1 MPGQR
6 RVKITDV
13 TLGNILVPNLSNTC
27 YESLP
32 TLGMPKKSDIGTKP
46 TRDIDVIGK
55 QSLVLEKSNPDSL
68 IDWRVNS

>member
-1 MPGQR
+1 MLEGQR
-6 RVKITDV
+6 KVKITDV

-46 TRDIDVIGK
+46 TRHIDVIGK
-55 QSLVLEKSNPDSL
+55 RTDDGTYFRPCAGKTEP
-68 IDWRVNS
+68 